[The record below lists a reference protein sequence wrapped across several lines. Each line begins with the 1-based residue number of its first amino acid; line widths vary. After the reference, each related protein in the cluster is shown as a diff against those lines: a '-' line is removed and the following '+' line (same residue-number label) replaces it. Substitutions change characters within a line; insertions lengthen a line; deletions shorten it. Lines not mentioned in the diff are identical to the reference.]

1 MQAAAMPTSDP
12 RPPLS
17 GFPLAPGVRLGKFE
31 IVRELA
37 SGGMGKVYIARD
49 TLTDVAVALK
59 VLIPAPEAEPGRLE
73 RFKRESMIGWRL
85 NHRNIIHIYDIGE
98 DAGFYFI
105 SMELLD
111 GEDLRTFLDRE
122 PRPDLTRIA
131 GIGLQ
136 VLAGLQFAHEQ
147 VIVHR
152 DFKPQNI
159 FLTRAAGQGRQW
171 RGAQQRR

>member
-59 VLIPAPEAEPGRLE
+59 VLITAPEAEPGRLE
-73 RFKRESMIGWRL
+73 RFKRESMIGWR
-85 NHRNIIHIYDIGE
+85 
-98 DAGFYFI
+98 
-105 SMELLD
+105 
-111 GEDLRTFLDRE
+111 RTTATSSTSTTSARM
-122 PRPDLTRIA
+122 
-131 GIGLQ
+131 
-136 VLAGLQFAHEQ
+136 
-147 VIVHR
+147 
-152 DFKPQNI
+152 
-159 FLTRAAGQGRQW
+159 RASTSSRWSSSTARTCA
-171 RGAQQRR
+171 RG